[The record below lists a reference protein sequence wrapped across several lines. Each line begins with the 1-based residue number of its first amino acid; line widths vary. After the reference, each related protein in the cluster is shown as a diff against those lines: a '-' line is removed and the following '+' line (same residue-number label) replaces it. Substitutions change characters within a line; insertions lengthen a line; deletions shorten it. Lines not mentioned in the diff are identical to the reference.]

1 MDSGIGGLS
10 VLSYAM
16 KMFPKAHY
24 IYYADTD
31 NVPYG
36 TKTKEEI
43 IKYTDCA
50 ADFLVKK
57 GVSAIVVACNTATS
71 MAIAYLREKYRGV
84 YIVGMEPAVKLAAH
98 DHAGERIL
106 ICATPLT
113 IGGEKLHSLIEHN
126 FEKDCLMPDLVA
138 LPKLVTYAENGI
150 FDKSTVCG
158 YFSEVFGDKRNYS
171 SIVLG
176 CTHFIYFKDSFIDFF
191 GKCDIIDG
199 TVGTVNRLFDLLK
212 IKAEEK
218 KDTEESVEFYRSGR
232 LIEDPK
238 TIAFNRK
245 MIKRSREMAEL

>member
-16 KMFPKAHY
+16 KLFPEAHY

-36 TKTKEEI
+36 TKTKDEI
-43 IKYTDCA
+43 IKYADRA
-50 ADFLVKK
+50 AGFLVKK

-71 MAIAYLREKYRGV
+71 MAIAYLREKYREI
-84 YIVGMEPAVKLAAH
+84 YIVGMEPAVKPAAH

-113 IGGEKLHSLIEHN
+113 IGGEKLHSLIESN
-126 FEKDCLMPDLVA
+126 FEKDCLMPHLAA

-199 TVGTVNRLFDLLK
+199 TAGTVNRLFDLLK

-232 LIEDPK
+232 LVEDPE

-245 MIKRSREMAEL
+245 MIKRSREMAEM